1 MRSAKIQDSLCFQ
14 HGSDWSNRIT
24 LAPLTN
30 NQSNLDGTLGD
41 IEFDWLTARARG
53 GFSMVMTC
61 AAFVDVVGRAW
72 PGQLGIADD
81 TQLPGLTRLAAGIR
95 EHGASAMV
103 QIHHAGARASVELH
117 PGKNRAPFD
126 DESMQTEALSTAE
139 VQELI
144 EKFVQAAV
152 RAETAGF
159 DGVQVHGA
167 HDYVIS
173 QFLSKRSI
181 DRDDQYGGSLE
192 NRSRMLFEMLEG
204 IRANT
209 GPDFHVGL
217 RLTPENKFIDIA
229 ESKTVASEV
238 LASGLIDH
246 LEMSLWDVFMSPSR
260 TGSLPRLIDEFTELD
275 RGETRLGVSGKIN
288 SAADVQWCLD
298 QGADFVAVGTAAIIG
313 HDFAANCLRDESF
326 VAKSEPFNV
335 ADLREQGVSD
345 VFLEYLS
352 GRFPNMIA
360 N

>member
-1 MRSAKIQDSLCFQ
+1 MPAVKIEDSLSFQ
-14 HGSDWSNRIT
+14 HGSNWSNRIT

-30 NQSNLDGTLGD
+30 NQSNLDGTLSD
-41 IEFDWLTARARG
+41 IEFAWLTARARG

-61 AAFVDVVGRAW
+61 AAFVDEMGRAW

-81 TQLPGLTRLAAGIR
+81 KHLPGLTRLATGVK
-95 EHGASAMV
+95 EHGAQAMV
-103 QIHHAGARASVELH
+103 QIHHAGARASVDLH
-117 PGKNRAPFD
+117 SGQNRAPFD
-126 DESMQTEALSTAE
+126 DKSMQAEALSTAE
-139 VQELI
+139 VKDLI
-144 EKFVQAAV
+144 ERFIQSAV
-152 RAETAGF
+152 RAESAGF
-159 DGVQVHGA
+159 SGVQVHGA

-173 QFLSKRSI
+173 QFLSKRTV
-181 DRDDQYGGSLE
+181 DRTDEYGGSLE
-192 NRSRMLFEMLEG
+192 NRSRMLFEILEG
-204 IRANT
+204 IRVNT

-229 ESKTVASEV
+229 ESTTVAGEV
-238 LASGLIDH
+238 MASGLIDH

-260 TGSLPRLIDEFTELD
+260 TGTLPRLIDEFTSLD
-275 RGETRLGVSGKIN
+275 RGLTRLGVSGKIN
-288 SAADVQWCLD
+288 SAADAQWCLD

-313 HDFAANCLRDESF
+313 HDFAANCLRDENF